1 MKYPTAIEYKTLMIN
16 LPRLAACLALILSCA
31 VFAAE
36 PEIVVGVEK
45 AGDTF
50 LVDAGVDLPVPVRMA
65 WDVLTDFDAMASIL
79 SNLQSS
85 RIVRHDGN
93 TLFVLQEGTAKFGIF
108 SYSFNSMR
116 EIRLEPMQR
125 IIARQ
130 LTGTASSFASDTVLS
145 ENERGTRVHY
155 HAEIAPGSA
164 IARMFGGPFIRH
176 EVEEQLRAMAAEVAR
191 RQSF

>member
-1 MKYPTAIEYKTLMIN
+1 MLN
-16 LPRLAACLALILSCA
+16 LPRFAACLALILSCT

-36 PEIVVGVEK
+36 PEVVVGVEK

-50 LVDAGVDLPVPVRMA
+50 LVDASIDLPVPVRMA

-85 RIVRHDGN
+85 RIVRRAGN
-93 TLFVLQEGTAKFGIF
+93 TLFVLQEGIAKFGIF

-130 LTGTASSFASDTVLS
+130 LTGTASGFASEMALS
-145 ENERGTRVHY
+145 ESGDGTLVHY
-155 HAEIAPGSA
+155 HAEITPGSA

-176 EVEEQLRAMAAEVAR
+176 EVEEQLRSMAAETAR
-191 RQSF
+191 RERL